1 MLSIV
6 RCTPNDF
13 AAEVII
19 MSRIDRSTSS
29 RPAAAKSF
37 DFGAGPT
44 EAVDVALG
52 SAPAATGGSDAEV
65 DTRAGVGAV
74 ENALRLLQLYREREL
89 LGVSETARLLRV
101 GRSTAHRLLT
111 TLRVHGFVVQDSS
124 RAYRV
129 GPALRELGAAI
140 AESRV
145 ARARCRVYMQALCD
159 ELGET
164 VNLVSLRGTDAVFV
178 DSVETRRPLRVAGR
192 EGVVLPA
199 HAVSAGKALLAALP
213 VDVLRELY
221 AEEALTPL
229 TERTLRTRT
238 ALEAQL
244 ELVRDLGY
252 AVNIG
257 ESERGITAAACAIPG
272 RAAGERLAIAVSAPS
287 SRVHD
292 EDDLLAVAQAVC
304 ACAERLASGLGAGS
318 G

>member
-1 MLSIV
+1 LE
-6 RCTPNDF
+6 DF
-13 AAEVII
+13 VTEAIEVA
-19 MSRIDRSTSS
+19 RES
-29 RPAAAKSF
+29 RPGTT
-37 DFGAGPT
+37 GAGDERFDP
-44 EAVDVALG
+44 
-52 SAPAATGGSDAEV
+52 
-65 DTRAGVGAV
+65 RAGVGAV
-74 ENALRLLQLYREREL
+74 ENALRLLQLYREREA

-111 TLRVHGFVVQDSS
+111 TLRAHDFVVQDCG

-140 AESRV
+140 AESGV
-145 ARARCRVYMQALCD
+145 VRARCRPYMQALCD

-164 VNLVSLRGTDAVFV
+164 VNLVSLHGTDAVFV

-199 HAVSAGKALLAALP
+199 HAVSAGKALLAALSI
-213 VDVLRELY
+213 DVLRELY
-221 AEEALTPL
+221 ADEALTPL

-244 ELVRDLGY
+244 EIVRKQGY

-272 RAAGERLAIAVSAPS
+272 RAASERLAIAVSAPS

-292 EDDLLAVAQAVC
+292 DDDLLAVAQAVC
-304 ACAERLASGLGAGS
+304 ACAESLARGLGAVAV
-318 G
+318 

>member
-1 MLSIV
+1 LE
-6 RCTPNDF
+6 DF
-13 AAEVII
+13 V
-19 MSRIDRSTSS
+19 
-29 RPAAAKSF
+29 
-37 DFGAGPT
+37 T
-44 EAVDVALG
+44 EAIEIAWG
-52 SAPAATGGSDAEV
+52 CRPRATGAADDGFDP
-65 DTRAGVGAV
+65 RAGVGAV
-74 ENALRLLQLYREREL
+74 ENALRLLQLYREREV
-89 LGVSETARLLRV
+89 LGVSETARLLGV

-111 TLRVHGFVVQDSS
+111 TLRAHGFVVQDCS

-140 AESRV
+140 AESGV
-145 ARARCRVYMQALCD
+145 VRARCRPYMQALCD

-199 HAVSAGKALLAALP
+199 HAVSAGKALLATLSVDALH
-213 VDVLRELY
+213 ELY
-221 AEEALTPL
+221 ADEALTPL

-244 ELVRDLGY
+244 AVVRRHGY

-272 RAAGERLAIAVSAPS
+272 PAAGERLAIAVSAPS

-292 EDDLLAVAQAVC
+292 DDDLLAVAQAVC
-304 ACAERLASGLGAGS
+304 ACAENLARGLGALTG
-318 G
+318 

>member
-1 MLSIV
+1 M
-6 RCTPNDF
+6 TP
-13 AAEVII
+13 
-19 MSRIDRSTSS
+19 IDRNTSS
-29 RPAAAKSF
+29 GPGAATQEADENGGDRIGAG
-37 DFGAGPT
+37 DFGCDP
-44 EAVDVALG
+44 
-52 SAPAATGGSDAEV
+52 
-65 DTRAGVGAV
+65 RAGIGAV
-74 ENALRLLQLYREREL
+74 ENALRLLQLYREREV
-89 LGVSETARLLRV
+89 LGVSETARLLGV

-111 TLRVHGFVVQDSS
+111 TLRARDFVVQDAS

-140 AESRV
+140 AESGV
-145 ARARCRVYMQALCD
+145 VRARCRPFMQALCD

-164 VNLVSLRGTDAVFV
+164 VNLVALRGSEAVFV
-178 DSVETRRPLRVAGR
+178 ESVESRRPLRVAGR

-221 AEEALTPL
+221 AEEALARL

-238 ALEAQL
+238 ELEAQL
-244 ELVRDLGY
+244 QLVRERGY

-272 RAAGERLAIAVSAPS
+272 PAASERLAIAVSAPS

-292 EDDLLAVAQAVC
+292 DDDLLAVAQAVC
-304 ACAERLASGLGAGS
+304 ACAERLARGLGAVAA
-318 G
+318 

>member
-1 MLSIV
+1 L
-6 RCTPNDF
+6 
-13 AAEVII
+13 A
-19 MSRIDRSTSS
+19 RIDRNNISG
-29 RPAAAKSF
+29 PATAPYEA
-37 DFGAGPT
+37 DETRGAPI
-44 EAVDVALG
+44 VAG
-52 SAPAATGGSDAEV
+52 NAGF
-65 DTRAGVGAV
+65 DTRAGVAAV
-74 ENALRLLQLYREREL
+74 ENALRLLQLYREREM

-111 TLRVHGFVVQDSS
+111 TLRAHGFVVQDSS
-124 RAYRV
+124 RAYGV

-145 ARARCRVYMQALCD
+145 VRARCRVHMQALCD

-164 VNLVSLRGTDAVFV
+164 VNLVALRGTDAVFV

-213 VDVLRELY
+213 VNVLRDLY
-221 AEEALTPL
+221 ADEALTAL

-244 ELVRDLGY
+244 ELVRQRGY

-257 ESERGITAAACAIPG
+257 EAERGITAAACAIPG
-272 RAAGERLAIAVSAPS
+272 RAASERLAIAVSAPS

-292 EDDLLAVAQAVC
+292 DDDLLAVAEAVC
-304 ACAERLASGLGAGS
+304 ACAENLARGLGALAP
-318 G
+318 

>member
-1 MLSIV
+1 
-6 RCTPNDF
+6 
-13 AAEVII
+13 VIDVA
-19 MSRIDRSTSS
+19 RIDRNL
-29 RPAAAKSF
+29 RPADASSASIVAGDEGF
-37 DFGAGPT
+37 DP
-44 EAVDVALG
+44 
-52 SAPAATGGSDAEV
+52 
-65 DTRAGVGAV
+65 RAGVGAV
-74 ENALRLLQLYREREL
+74 ENALRLLQLYREREM
-89 LGVSETARLLRV
+89 LGVSETARLLGV

-111 TLRVHGFVVQDSS
+111 TLRAHGFVVQDCG

-140 AESRV
+140 AESGV
-145 ARARCRVYMQALCD
+145 VRARCRAYMQALCD

-178 DSVETRRPLRVAGR
+178 DSVETWRPLRVAGR

-213 VDVLRELY
+213 VDVVRELY
-221 AEEALTPL
+221 ADEALTPL

-244 ELVRDLGY
+244 EIVRQRGY

-272 RAAGERLAIAVSAPS
+272 RAASERLAIAVSAPS

-292 EDDLLAVAQAVC
+292 DDDLLAVAQAVC
-304 ACAERLASGLGAGS
+304 ACADSLARGLGAVAA
-318 G
+318 

>member
-1 MLSIV
+1 MRYRSLHTERSRDQV
-6 RCTPNDF
+6 VDMEDF
-13 AAEVII
+13 VPDGVEVA
-19 MSRIDRSTSS
+19 REWRH
-29 RPAAAKSF
+29 R
-37 DFGAGPT
+37 
-44 EAVDVALG
+44 
-52 SAPAATGGSDAEV
+52 ATGGGDAGF

-74 ENALRLLQLYREREL
+74 ENALRLLQLYREREM

-111 TLRVHGFVVQDSS
+111 TLRVHGFVVQDSA

-145 ARARCRVYMQALCD
+145 VRARCRVFMQALCD

-164 VNLVSLRGTDAVFV
+164 VNLVALRGSDAVFV
-178 DSVETRRPLRVAGR
+178 DSVETRRPLRVGAR

-213 VDVLRELY
+213 VDVMRELY
-221 AEEALTPL
+221 ADEALTAL

-238 ALEAQL
+238 ALEAEL
-244 ELVRDLGY
+244 EVVRERGY

-257 ESERGITAAACAIPG
+257 ESERGITAAACAILGP
-272 RAAGERLAIAVSAPS
+272 AGSERLAIAVSAPS

-292 EDDLLAVAQAVC
+292 DDDLLAVAEAVR
-304 ACAERLASGLGAGS
+304 ACAERLARGFGAAPA
-318 G
+318 

>member
-1 MLSIV
+1 LE
-6 RCTPNDF
+6 DF
-13 AAEVII
+13 VSE
-19 MSRIDRSTSS
+19 R
-29 RPAAAKSF
+29 F
-37 DFGAGPT
+37 DA
-44 EAVDVALG
+44 
-52 SAPAATGGSDAEV
+52 
-65 DTRAGVGAV
+65 RAGVGAV
-74 ENALRLLQLYREREL
+74 ENALRLLQLYREREQ
-89 LGVSETARLLRV
+89 LGVSETARLLGV

-111 TLRVHGFVVQDSS
+111 TLRAHGYVVQDHS

-140 AESRV
+140 ADSGV
-145 ARARCRVYMQALCD
+145 VRARCRLYLQALCD

-164 VNLVSLRGTDAVFV
+164 VNLVALHGSDAVFV
-178 DSVETRRPLRVAGR
+178 DSVETRRPLRVAAR

-199 HAVSAGKALLAALP
+199 YAVSAGKALLAALP
-213 VDVLRELY
+213 VHAVRELY
-221 AEEALTPL
+221 ADEALIPL

-244 ELVRDLGY
+244 ELVRQQGY

-292 EDDLLAVAQAVC
+292 DDDLLAVAQAVC
-304 ACAERLASGLGAGS
+304 ACAESLARGLGAVTA
-318 G
+318 